1 MLLRYLPGVCAMLL
15 LLVSANSAQAE
26 LKFKPGKWQ
35 LSLSQSISGMPGG
48 FQNIRWEECLSQAD
62 PIPKAYLQ
70 ARSCDV
76 LEQKAV
82 FRTLRYKMSCYTE
95 HGTLTNQGKFH
106 FGDFRIDGTSKSDM
120 GVVDGRSMIVRY
132 KIQGRRVG
140 DCP

>member
-1 MLLRYLPGVCAMLL
+1 MLQRYLSCIVAGLL
-15 LLVSANSAQAE
+15 LLASTNSVQAE

-35 LSLSQSISGMPGG
+35 LTLSQSLQGMPGG
-48 FQNIRWEECLSQAD
+48 FQKLRWEECLSQAD

-76 LEQKAV
+76 QEQNAV
-82 FRTLRYKMSCYTE
+82 YRTLHYKMSCFTE

-106 FGDFRIDGTSKSDM
+106 FGDFRIEGVSKSDM
-120 GVVDGRSMIVRY
+120 GVVDGRDMIVRY
-132 KIQGRRVG
+132 KIEGRRVG